1 MHWKEQS
8 VQASLYFERLCGCIY
23 CYQQKYQIRDDKD
36 AAGKTQSRNI
46 GCTLD
51 QFEDT

>member
-1 MHWKEQS
+1 MSKSFGHGSDCTDIILLLTK
-8 VQASLYFERLCGCIY
+8 VT
-23 CYQQKYQIRDDKD
+23 IRNDKD
-36 AAGKTQSRNI
+36 AAGKMQSRNI

>member
-1 MHWKEQS
+1 MSDK
-8 VQASLYFERLCGCIY
+8 
-23 CYQQKYQIRDDKD
+23 IRRKIQELDNADSKKNDKD